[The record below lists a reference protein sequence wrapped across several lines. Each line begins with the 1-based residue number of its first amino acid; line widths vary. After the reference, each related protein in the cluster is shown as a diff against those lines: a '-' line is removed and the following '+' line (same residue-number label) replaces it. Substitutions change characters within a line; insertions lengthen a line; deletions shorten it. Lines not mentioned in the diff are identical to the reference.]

1 MPPAKP
7 SRREY
12 GTGSITWL
20 SPRRA
25 RLRIRVPG
33 ETGQRTKVVRVAP
46 KDKGGIG
53 EAKAELER
61 FVAELA
67 VGTPTERTT
76 VTVSEMLEAYL
87 AHCKRVGRT
96 QSTIESY
103 GYSTTRVPAALGSL
117 PLTQLT
123 SHHLDTL
130 YGELA
135 ERLGDNTIRQTHAI
149 LTAALEQALKWGWIE
164 DNPAKGA
171 TAPGRHR
178 PKRKALALT
187 DIARMVA
194 AASTPRKNETDGDV
208 VLAMAIAMAAL
219 TGARR
224 GELCGMQWSDIDPAT
239 CSITIERQW
248 VPGKGGQYL
257 APPKSE
263 DGVRSIVLGQ
273 LGLGLIERYRDIMR
287 EMLRREPEGWL
298 LSYDAGATPLR
309 AKALGQA
316 IAGLGKG
323 SASTSPRTP
332 SGGCQPPNWSPLA
345 STLIRPVVG
354 WVTPKKSCWPPT
366 CWEPMTDPSLP
377 RRPLKV
383 ASWRR
388 VCPSET
394 SLAATR
400 KRRKR
405 DVTRL
410 DQARRRR
417 GECAS
422 IHDLGE
428 LPLD

>member
-76 VTVSEMLEAYL
+76 VTVSEMLQAYL

-103 GYSTTRVPAALGSL
+103 QYSMTRVPTALGSL

-130 YGELA
+130 YGDLA

-263 DGVRSIVLGQ
+263 DGVRLIVLGQ

-323 SASTSPRTP
+323 LGLDVTTHSFRRVSATQLVAAGIDVDTAARRMGHTKEVM
-332 SGGCQPPNWSPLA
+332 LA
-345 STLIRPVVG
+345 SYVLGADDRSIAAAQTIESRL
-354 WVTPKKSCWPPT
+354 
-366 CWEPMTDPSLP
+366 
-377 RRPLKV
+377 V
-383 ASWRR
+383 A
-388 VCPSET
+388 
-394 SLAATR
+394 
-400 KRRKR
+400 
-405 DVTRL
+405 
-410 DQARRRR
+410 Q
-417 GECAS
+417 G
-422 IHDLGE
+422 
-428 LPLD
+428 LPLGNILGGEPETVKT

>member
-1 MPPAKP
+1 MPSAKP

-12 GTGSITWL
+12 GTGGITWL

-25 RLRIRVPG
+25 RLRVRVPG

-103 GYSTTRVPAALGSL
+103 GYSTTRVPATLGSL
-117 PLTQLT
+117 PLSQLT

-130 YGELA
+130 YGDLT

-149 LTAALEQALKWGWIE
+149 LTAALEQARKWGWIE

-194 AASTPRKNETDGDV
+194 AASTPKKNETDGDV

-224 GELCGMQWSDIDPAT
+224 GELCGMQWSDIDPVT

-298 LSYDAGATPLR
+298 LSYDAGTTPLR

-323 SASTSPRTP
+323 LGLDVTTHSFRRVSATQLVAAGIDVDTVARRMGHTKEVM
-332 SGGCQPPNWSPLA
+332 LA
-345 STLIRPVVG
+345 SYVLGADDRSIAAAQTIEGRL
-354 WVTPKKSCWPPT
+354 
-366 CWEPMTDPSLP
+366 
-377 RRPLKV
+377 V
-383 ASWRR
+383 A
-388 VCPSET
+388 
-394 SLAATR
+394 
-400 KRRKR
+400 
-405 DVTRL
+405 
-410 DQARRRR
+410 Q
-417 GECAS
+417 G
-422 IHDLGE
+422 
-428 LPLD
+428 LPLGDLLGGEPETTKA